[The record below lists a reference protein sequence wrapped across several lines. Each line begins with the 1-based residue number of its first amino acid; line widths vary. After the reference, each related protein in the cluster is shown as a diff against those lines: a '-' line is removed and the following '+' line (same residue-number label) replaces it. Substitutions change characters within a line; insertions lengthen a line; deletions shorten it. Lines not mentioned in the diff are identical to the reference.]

1 MGRLLLV
8 LDASSKGSR
17 PLDFLSERN
26 KAKATEKKKRMM
38 MMVAAVAARARTCQN
53 NTWVVV

>member
-17 PLDFLSERN
+17 SLDFLSERK

-38 MMVAAVAARARTCQN
+38 MVAAVAAMARTCQN

>member
-1 MGRLLLV
+1 V
-8 LDASSKGSR
+8 KTTTSSKGSR
-17 PLDFLSERN
+17 SLDFLSVR
-26 KAKATEKKKRMM
+26 KQKQQKKKKRM